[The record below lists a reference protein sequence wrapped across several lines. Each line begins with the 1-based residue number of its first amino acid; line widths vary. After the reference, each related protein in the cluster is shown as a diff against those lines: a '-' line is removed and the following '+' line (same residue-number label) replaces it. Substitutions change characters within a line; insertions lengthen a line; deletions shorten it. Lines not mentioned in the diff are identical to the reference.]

1 MKIKLPGSDEEL
13 NLGQKYEFNNF
24 GNGKS
29 PMGEKSYL
37 KETLQSCDESDEL
50 SWNDSDDSLSDK
62 KVTTR
67 SYKSGKQS
75 YKSYSEILK

>member
-1 MKIKLPGSDEEL
+1 
-13 NLGQKYEFNNF
+13 
-24 GNGKS
+24 
-29 PMGEKSYL
+29 MGEKSYL

-50 SWNDSDDSLSDK
+50 SWNDSDDSSQSDK
-62 KVTTR
+62 KITTR